1 MAFCKTCGAEVPEG
15 TTLCANCAASNAAS
29 SVSGGFTPIDG
40 IDSSDTTADN
50 KGSKKNIIIVVAAI
64 AVLVIVG
71 VFLFNLLFA
80 GYKKPIKNVAKG
92 INKIDADKIAH
103 AIIPKDQ
110 FDDFKEIIE
119 DENDKD
125 YKDFIKDS
133 EEEIEEIIKDNKIKY
148 KVKVDFKNKK
158 KVSGK
163 TKDAIEEAA
172 SAFFEDMGL
181 DEVEVKKAYRVKV
194 ELDASV
200 KYKKEKMSVSSTAY
214 IYVVKYKGSSGWYL
228 APYADEDS
236 LGDWS
241 TLATELATPM
251 MMGNMGGFDYDDMED
266 FDYGDMEDFDYGDF
280 DF

>member
-29 SVSGGFTPIDG
+29 SVSGGFTPIG
-40 IDSSDTTADN
+40 GLDSSDTTADN
-50 KGSKKNIIIVVAAI
+50 KGSKKNIIIAVAAI
-64 AVLVIVG
+64 AVLLIVG

-92 INKIDADKIAH
+92 INKIDTDKIAH

-133 EEEIEEIIKDNKIKY
+133 EEEIKDIIKDNKIKH
-148 KVKVDFKNKK
+148 KVKIDFKNKK

-163 TKDAIEEAA
+163 TKDAIEETA

-200 KYKKEKMSVSSTAY
+200 KYKKEKMSIGSTAY

-241 TLATELATPM
+241 TLATELAGPM
-251 MMGNMGGFDYDDMED
+251 MMGSMGSMGGFDYDDMED
-266 FDYGDMEDFDYGDF
+266 FDYDDF